1 MSTEYKL
8 SSDAEI
14 PAVYSWPELR
24 KRWGRGLQFP
34 DLDVDVMRHGE
45 TELNKA
51 DLVTG
56 QLDIGLSLTG
66 REQGRM
72 LGAFLRPPYEAIFA
86 STQRRSIE
94 TLCCAL
100 QARGLPERYE
110 SDSRLNERSL
120 GVMEG
125 KPRIFVPQ
133 FAAGELDF
141 APTEGESYRCV
152 AQRCLSFLLDLH
164 QRSQYW
170 PADRRVLICSHMGPL
185 RVLIAI
191 WTGEHDAARMM
202 AQEWKNALKFRL
214 TVSAVK
220 WPPFLSWRIVGSL

>member
-8 SSDAEI
+8 TSEAEN
-14 PAVYSWPELR
+14 PAIYSWLELR
-24 KRWGRGLQFP
+24 KRWGKGLRFP

-56 QLDIGLSLTG
+56 QMDIDLSPAG
-66 REQGRM
+66 REQGRR
-72 LGAFLRPPYEAIFA
+72 LGPFLRPPYEAIFA

-100 QARGLPERYE
+100 EARGLPAKFE
-110 SDSRLNERSL
+110 SDCRLNERSL

-125 KPRIFVPQ
+125 QPRVFVPQ
-133 FAAGELDF
+133 FAAGDLDF
-141 APTEGESYRCV
+141 APIGGESYSSV

-164 QRSQYW
+164 QRSQGW
-170 PADRRVLICSHMGPL
+170 PAERRVLICSHMGPI

-191 WTGEHDAARMM
+191 WTGEHDPARMM

-214 TVSAVK
+214 TVSSVE
-220 WPPFLSWRIVGSL
+220 WPPFLGWRVVGSL

>member
-1 MSTEYKL
+1 MSTEHKL

-24 KRWGRGLQFP
+24 KRWGKELRFP
-34 DLDVDVMRHGE
+34 DLDIDVMRHGE
-45 TELNKA
+45 TELNRA

-56 QLDIGLSLTG
+56 QMDVALSSTG

-72 LGAFLRPPYEAIFA
+72 MGTFLRPPYEAIFA

-94 TLCCAL
+94 TLCSAL
-100 QARGLPERYE
+100 RARGLPEVYE
-110 SDSRLNERSL
+110 SDHRLNERSL

-125 KPRIFVPQ
+125 KPRVFVPE
-133 FAAGELDF
+133 FAAGDLDF
-141 APTEGESYRCV
+141 APVGGESYRCV

-164 QRSQYW
+164 QSSRYW
-170 PADRRVLICSHMGPL
+170 SADRRVLICSHMGPL

-214 TVSAVK
+214 TVSTVE
-220 WPPFLSWRIVGSL
+220 WPPFLGWRVVGSL